1 MDRSAVKA
9 IVERELNPLARRLG
23 VSHWE
28 LTVKFDLR
36 DGDGGRGTQGRCT
49 KYVDYDKAIISLD
62 PDSLADEAEV
72 VRVLIHE
79 LLHIVLAPFD
89 VLVNAVGP
97 VLKRDETLAAVLD
110 SVRMNAVEQAVVNLE
125 RMYRNLTAPPPGT
138 PAPARVID

>member
-9 IVERELNPLARRLG
+9 IIERELDPLAKKLG
-23 VSHWE
+23 VGHWR

-36 DGDGGRGTQGRCT
+36 DGDEDWETQGRCL
-49 KYVDYDKAIISLD
+49 KYVDYDRAIISLD

-97 VLKRDETLAAVLD
+97 VLKRDETLVAVLD